1 MDDFAGQ
8 IRTAARIT
16 LYTLSFCLVGW
27 AFLTA
32 ARPEIAGFCM
42 GIAISLINGLHLAWK
57 VNRIGQAAVDPAK
70 RRTGLGFLSRGAM
83 AVLGVIVSERLDF
96 SIIATIAGLFFFQ
109 LVAYI
114 LGFIS
119 SRKKP

>member
-1 MDDFAGQ
+1 MNDFASQ
-8 IRTAARIT
+8 IKTAARIT
-16 LYTLSFCLVGW
+16 LFSLSFCLVGW
-27 AFLTA
+27 TFMTA
-32 ARPEIAGFCM
+32 ARPEIAGFCI
-42 GIAISLINGLHLAWK
+42 GIAVSLINGVHLAWK

-96 SIIATIAGLFFFQ
+96 SIIATIAGLFIFQ

>member
-1 MDDFAGQ
+1 MNDFASQ
-8 IRTAARIT
+8 IKTAVRIT
-16 LYTLSFCLVGW
+16 LFSLSFCLVGW
-27 AFLTA
+27 AFMTA
-32 ARPEIAGFCM
+32 ARPEIAGFCI
-42 GIAISLINGLHLAWK
+42 GIAVSLINGVHLAWK
-57 VNRIGQAAVDPAK
+57 VNRIGQVAVDPAR

-96 SIIATIAGLFFFQ
+96 SIIATIAGLFIFQ